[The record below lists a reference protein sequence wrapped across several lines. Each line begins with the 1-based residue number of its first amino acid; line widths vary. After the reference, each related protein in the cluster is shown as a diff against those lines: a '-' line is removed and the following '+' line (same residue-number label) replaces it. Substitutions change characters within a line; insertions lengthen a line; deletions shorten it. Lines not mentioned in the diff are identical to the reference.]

1 MLWQGV
7 DGIEMAKFAAGF
19 CFLLGGRVIWF
30 GSVYTSVVYFYYLL
44 VRKFFLRKRRDH
56 MALITT
62 VDLFCY
68 WIMGNLLN
76 IGMTFL
82 AGNGSVNSIFIN
94 SLIDVVIDPF
104 AIFIN
109 SAKESILMAH
119 EAIIF
124 ISRFSIRAY

>member
-1 MLWQGV
+1 
-7 DGIEMAKFAAGF
+7 
-19 CFLLGGRVIWF
+19 
-30 GSVYTSVVYFYYLL
+30 
-44 VRKFFLRKRRDH
+44 

-119 EAIIF
+119 ETIVF
-124 ISRFSIRAY
+124 VCRFGRKAH